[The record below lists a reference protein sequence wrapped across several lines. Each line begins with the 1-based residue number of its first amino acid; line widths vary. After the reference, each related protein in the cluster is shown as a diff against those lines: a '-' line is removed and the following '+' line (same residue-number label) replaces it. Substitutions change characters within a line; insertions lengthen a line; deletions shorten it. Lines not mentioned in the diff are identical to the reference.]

1 MGDCLRKVEGLRGG
15 GAAGRARRAAVGE
28 VEAQAG
34 PVAAG
39 GTALAGAAFPLA
51 AVQDVRSIFSPGSP
65 PSPSPPSSSGLLRR
79 PGGKAPRP
87 ARRSDPGKRPGPGP
101 GPGELRVPF
110 QRRAGGPGATTLTPR

>member
-1 MGDCLRKVEGLRGG
+1 MADCLRKVEGLRGG
-15 GAAGRARRAAVGE
+15 GAAGRTRRAAVGE

-51 AVQDVRSIFSPGSP
+51 AVQDVRSIFSLDP
-65 PSPSPPSSSGLLRR
+65 PPFPSSSSGLLRR

-87 ARRSDPGKRPGPGP
+87 ARRSDPEKRPGPGP

-110 QRRAGGPGATTLTPR
+110 QRRASGPGATTLTPR